1 VQATGIYAK
10 IKDSDEKLE
19 SEIGVF
25 DYGKSYTISESWVSR
40 ISRQTRRMVFA
51 KGKRKAW
58 AG

>member
-1 VQATGIYAK
+1 MQATGIYAK

-40 ISRQTRRMVFA
+40 QTHRMVFA

-58 AG
+58 AE